1 MSIYQRWMEAKQIEA
16 AAIEE
21 RRSLEDRMVR
31 EASIPSDFNGTKN
44 FIALGY
50 KIKVEGRINRKIDA
64 EKLQEIANESGLTEH
79 LSSLFRW
86 KPEINTKVWNA
97 ADEAVT
103 RPLLDAITSTPGRPT
118 FTITKETE

>member
-1 MSIYQRWMEAKQIEA
+1 MSIYQRWLDAKQIEA
-16 AAIEE
+16 AAIED
-21 RRSLEDRMVR
+21 RRALEDQMLK
-31 EASIPSDFNGTKN
+31 ETNIPQNLNGTKN

-64 EKLQEIANESGLTEH
+64 DKLQELATESGLTEH

-103 RPLLDAITSTPGRPT
+103 GPLLDAITSTPGRPT
-118 FTITKETE
+118 FTITKESE

>member
-1 MSIYQRWMEAKQIEA
+1 MTIYQRWIAAKQLEA
-16 AAIEE
+16 AAIED
-21 RRSLEDRMVR
+21 RRELEDRMIK
-31 EASIPSDFNGTKN
+31 ESNIPSDLNGTKN

-50 KIKVEGRINRKIDA
+50 KIKVEGRINRKVDA
-64 EKLQEIANESGLTEH
+64 DKLQEIAAEAGLTEH

-86 KPEINTKVWNA
+86 KPEINSKVWNA

-118 FTITKETE
+118 FTITKEE

>member
-1 MSIYQRWMEAKQIEA
+1 MSLYQRWIEAKQIEA
-16 AAIEE
+16 AAVED
-21 RRSLEDRMVR
+21 RRALEDQMLK
-31 EASIPSDFNGTKN
+31 AMNIPQNLNGTSTRQIN
-44 FIALGY
+44 GY
-50 KIKVEGRINRKIDA
+50 KIKVESRINRKIDA
-64 EKLQEIANESGLTEH
+64 DKLQEIAAETGLTEH

-118 FTITKETE
+118 FTITKEE

>member
-1 MSIYQRWMEAKQIEA
+1 MSIYQRWMEAKKIEA

-21 RRSLEDRMVR
+21 RRSLEDRMVM

-64 EKLQEIANESGLTEH
+64 EKLQDIANESGLTEH

>member
-1 MSIYQRWMEAKQIEA
+1 MSLYQRWLEAKQIEA
-16 AAIEE
+16 AAIED
-21 RRSLEDRMVR
+21 RRQLEDRMLK
-31 EASIPSDFNGTKN
+31 EMNIPQNLNGTSTSQIN
-44 FIALGY
+44 GY

-64 EKLQEIANESGLTEH
+64 DKLQEIATESGLTEH

-103 RPLLDAITSTPGRPT
+103 GPLLDAITSTPGRPT
-118 FTITKETE
+118 FTITKESE